1 MKTLLKVPGLLINF
15 YVRGQFSSP
24 RHRVTVVITVRNTVD
39 RFGNPGL
46 TYICYLVNASIQI
59 GRDGSRCPV
68 RCVHGI

>member
-1 MKTLLKVPGLLINF
+1 MFAV
-15 YVRGQFSSP
+15 SS

-46 TYICYLVNASIQI
+46 TYICYSVNASIQI